1 VSAAGDAFQLRRWL
15 PFRAVHQESDQWW
28 PLRKSQRR
36 EATLAVLRAD
46 VRTGLDSGP
55 AQNAETVFQWLE
67 QKYSNHSSVLV
78 EP

>member
-1 VSAAGDAFQLRRWL
+1 MSAAGDAFQLRRWL

-28 PLRKSQRR
+28 P
-36 EATLAVLRAD
+36 LAVLRAD